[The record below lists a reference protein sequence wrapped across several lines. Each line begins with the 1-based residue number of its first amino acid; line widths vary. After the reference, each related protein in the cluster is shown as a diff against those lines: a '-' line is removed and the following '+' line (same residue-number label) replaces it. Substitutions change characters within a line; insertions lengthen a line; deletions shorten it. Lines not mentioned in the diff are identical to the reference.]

1 MIPVVL
7 NLLVIVLVP
16 FLFAGLILR
25 VKSFWAGRQ
34 GPGILQPWFDVLRL
48 LRKGQ
53 VYSRTTTAVFRL
65 APTVNLAAVL
75 AAACFIP
82 LAGRVPLFGFEG
94 DFIVFAYLLA
104 LGKFFVILASLDT
117 GSSFEGMGAS
127 REALFPGL
135 AEPGFFIILASAA
148 SLNGVTSFREL
159 LQLVSLGDWLSS
171 TIVILSSFAF
181 FVMLLIE
188 GCRVPVDDPATHL
201 ELTMIHEVMIL
212 DNSGPDLG
220 ISMFASWLKMTIFGA
235 VIAGVILPGDLDP
248 AFFGLLFTL
257 ILAVLAVLVGTIES
271 LLARLR
277 MVHVP
282 QAALLVNALGLIV
295 LTVIQLSIFGG
306 TR

>member
-1 MIPVVL
+1 MISIVL
-7 NLLVIVLVP
+7 DLLVIVLAP
-16 FLFAGLILR
+16 FLFAGVILR

-34 GPGILQPWFDVLRL
+34 GPGLLQPWFDFRRL
-48 LRKGQ
+48 LLKGQ
-53 VYSRTTTAVFRL
+53 VYSRTTTAVFRI
-65 APTVNLAAVL
+65 APTLNLAAVL
-75 AAACFIP
+75 TASCFVP
-82 LAGRVPLFGFEG
+82 LAGREPLFGFDG
-94 DFIVFAYLLA
+94 DFIVFAYILA

-135 AEPGFFIILASAA
+135 AEPGFFVILASSA
-148 SLNGVTSFREL
+148 SLNGVSSFRDL
-159 LQLVSLGDWLSS
+159 IQLVYLDSWSTS
-171 TIVILSSFAF
+171 TIVVVSAFAF

-220 ISMFASWLKMTIFGA
+220 VSMFASWLKMTIFGA
-235 VIAGVILPGDLDP
+235 VIAGVILPGDLNH
-248 AFFGLLFTL
+248 ALFALLFTL
-257 ILAVLAVLVGTIES
+257 ILLVLAVAVGTIES
-271 LLARLR
+271 LMARLR
-277 MVHVP
+277 MIHVP
-282 QAALLVNALGLIV
+282 QMALLVNALGLVV